1 MLKLEQL
8 FLLTL
13 ADTTRF
19 YERLG
24 FEVVPAT
31 EVPAVLKAEKAAGSL
46 LQSFLGRSVVVCM
59 RATTMPP

>member
-31 EVPAVLKAEKAAGSL
+31 DVPAVLKAEKAAGSL
-46 LQSFLGRSVVVCM
+46 LQSFFGGSVVCM
-59 RATTMPP
+59 RATTTPS